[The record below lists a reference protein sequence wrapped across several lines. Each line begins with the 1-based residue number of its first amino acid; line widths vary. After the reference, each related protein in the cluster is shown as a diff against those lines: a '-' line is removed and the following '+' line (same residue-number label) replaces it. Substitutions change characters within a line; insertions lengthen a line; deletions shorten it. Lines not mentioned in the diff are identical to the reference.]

1 LIDWESLPPLTGVV
15 PVAPGSYEW
24 IALVGR
30 LARRGAERPVL
41 IGREVGGVR
50 QLVTTGSG
58 VWRWRFRG
66 DAAREAYRTL
76 LASGTDWLLES
87 GARRVRETLTASPVV
102 SYGES
107 ITFRWAVDPIPDSL
121 TVVFTSTETGVVD
134 TATLWFDAG
143 GNAIHNLPPGAYE
156 WSVTNG
162 HTAGMIA
169 VEEYS
174 EELHPRTVFTAGGNS
189 VAGTTLVERYARENW
204 WLFVIVIVALAGEW
218 GWRYRKGLP

>member
-1 LIDWESLPPLTGVV
+1 VV
-15 PVAPGSYEW
+15 PLAVDNYEW

-41 IGREVGGVR
+41 IGREVDGVR

-58 VWRWRFRG
+58 VWRWGFRG
-66 DAAREAYRTL
+66 GGAREAYRTL

-87 GARRVRETLTASPVV
+87 GSRRVRETLTASPVV
-102 SYGES
+102 SYGEP
-107 ITFRWAVDPIPDSL
+107 IRFHWGADPVPDSL
-121 TVVFTSTETGVVD
+121 TVVFTSTESGVAD
-134 TATLWFDAG
+134 AATLWFDAG
-143 GNAIHNLPPGAYE
+143 GVAIHNLLPGAYE

-162 HTAGMIA
+162 NTSGIIA

-174 EELHPRTVFTAGGNS
+174 DELHPRTVYTADGDN
-189 VAGTTLVERYARENW
+189 VVGTTLVERYARESL
-204 WLFVIVIVALAGEW
+204 WLFVIVIVALSGEW